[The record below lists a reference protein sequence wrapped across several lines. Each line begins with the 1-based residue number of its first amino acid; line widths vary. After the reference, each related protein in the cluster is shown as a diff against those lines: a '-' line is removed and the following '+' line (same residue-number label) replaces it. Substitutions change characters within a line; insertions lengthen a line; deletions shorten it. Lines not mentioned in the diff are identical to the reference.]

1 LELQILL
8 ATCTVMNRLCTWHPI
23 ACIIMNLCINI
34 NYWHWISKGVV
45 YFHPRQAK
53 CPLCQNMTF
62 MTRTF
67 CNYGPILV
75 TKFCVMSQYHLG
87 DLSYS
92 YNYQPTCLPTYVPTL
107 ILPTYLPTY
116 LWHTFLPS
124 NFLCATYLPTY
135 LFAYLV
141 A

>member
-1 LELQILL
+1 
-8 ATCTVMNRLCTWHPI
+8 
-23 ACIIMNLCINI
+23 
-34 NYWHWISKGVV
+34 
-45 YFHPRQAK
+45 
-53 CPLCQNMTF
+53 
-62 MTRTF
+62 
-67 CNYGPILV
+67 
-75 TKFCVMSQYHLG
+75 MSQYHLG

-116 LWHTFLPS
+116 LGHTFLPS